1 MASRLFYH
9 QSKTEIEPVSNFD
22 GLIPNVVSFNTD
34 VKVITGTQEIGLV
47 IYTETPPSGTTFAI
61 TGGADKDLF
70 TIDASTGILSFT
82 SVMLYQSPLDFDRD
96 GIYEVIITATE
107 DDGTENTGTINVE
120 VSLDNTLPEFKDTT
134 ITYTVNADGA
144 TVIKL
149 SGKLTD
155 DLSGMDSGRVG
166 FTLKHAISG

>member
-9 QSKTEIEPVSNFD
+9 QSKTEIEPVSD
-22 GLIPNVVSFNTD
+22 LDDLIPNVVGFNTD

-70 TIDASTGILSFT
+70 TINASTGVLSFT
-82 SVMLYQSPLDFDRD
+82 SAMLHQTPLDFDRD
-96 GIYEVIITATE
+96 GIYEVTITATE

-120 VSLDNTLPEFKDTT
+120 VSLDNTIPEFSNTN
-134 ITYTVNADGA
+134 ISYEVND
-144 TVIKL
+144 KFF
-149 SGKLTD
+149 
-155 DLSGMDSGRVG
+155 R
-166 FTLKHAISG
+166 

>member
-1 MASRLFYH
+1 VYSRLTLIDSLDVDKSF
-9 QSKTEIEPVSNFD
+9 SSLGNIVADAVGIKTS
-22 GLIPNVVSFNTD
+22 
-34 VKVITGTQEIGLV
+34 VKVITGTKEIGQV

-70 TIDASTGILSFT
+70 TINESTGALSFT
-82 SVMLYQSPLDFDRD
+82 SVMLFQSPLDFDRN

-107 DDGTENTGTINVE
+107 DDGTVNTGNLGVE

-134 ITYTVNADGA
+134 ITYTVNDDGA

-149 SGKLTD
+149 TGKLID
-155 DLSGMDSGRVG
+155 DLSGMV
-166 FTLKHAISG
+166 